1 MKLGIVSVTLNAV
14 NPLVEFLHTN
24 HAEVEYL
31 NYLDSGLIERV
42 NREGR
47 ISDLS
52 MERMKALIR
61 NARSDGVDG
70 VLLTCTV
77 FSPYVDG
84 FSAEIGIPVIAAD
97 SAMIEL
103 ALDSGKKTAI
113 LYTFPSTRTSTLSLI
128 RSIEGR
134 RAQRLDFTLV
144 FVENAFDALQKGD
157 HELHD
162 RLIAD
167 RIRTLDESF
176 GLIVLAQIS
185 MIGAAAGIDCD
196 TPVLTSPSSAL
207 RALQIRLKAKE

>member
-14 NPLVEFLHTN
+14 NPLVQFLHSE
-24 HAEVEYL
+24 HGEIEYL

-42 NREGR
+42 NRDKS
-47 ISDLS
+47 ISDTS
-52 MERMKALIR
+52 MERMKTLIR
-61 NARSDGVDG
+61 NAKSDGVDG

-77 FSPYVDG
+77 FSPYVED

-97 SAMIEL
+97 RAMIEL
-103 ALDSGKKTAI
+103 ALDSGRKTAI

-128 RSIEGR
+128 QNVETSRGEK
-134 RAQRLDFTLV
+134 LDHELV
-144 FVENAFDALQKGD
+144 FVENAFEALQKGSHD
-157 HELHD
+157 LHD

-167 RIRTLDESF
+167 KVSTLHESF

-185 MIGAAAGIDCD
+185 MIGATKLIERD

-207 RALQIRLKAKE
+207 SALRIRLKAKE